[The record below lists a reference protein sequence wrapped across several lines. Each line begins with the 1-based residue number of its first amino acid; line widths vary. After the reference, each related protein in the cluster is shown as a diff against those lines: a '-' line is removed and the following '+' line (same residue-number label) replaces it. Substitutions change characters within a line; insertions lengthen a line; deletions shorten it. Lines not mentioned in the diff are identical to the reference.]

1 MNNRYGN
8 LQILYKNF
16 QRMADYRFYK
26 ELTDACEQAEKF
38 GFERIDDGV
47 RAKEEVKHTL
57 Q

>member
-16 QRMADYRFYK
+16 QRMVDYRFYK
-26 ELTDACEQAEKF
+26 ELTNACEQAEKF